1 MTGNKRNIAVI
12 ATPTS
17 PILPHLLHALSHE
30 PAFEIIVLTRK
41 TIIEIPFTTSAAHS
55 SSHSHSHEEEIKT
68 PPTAASTNGHRDHDH
83 TSTSVI
89 KHIQTNF
96 STPHLTAQLR
106 DTHTIICLLHGSD
119 VHLQSDLISLCTSPA
134 IANARFFIPSEYGL
148 DTSNPQIRSLLP
160 PYATRFAVQEKL
172 RSSFTCSGEGGGGGR
187 ILRYKAIYCGLCLE
201 ESLKADGVL
210 GIDVLWASLSSFPG
224 TSGTKLAISNCA
236 DIAGQIV
243 GVVLEDDDDGEMPSG
258 GKGNEIYKSGFRATL
273 DEVVKVVEETLDKPL
288 DRYEAD
294 FQGAR
299 KEARERMKMGF
310 FDGGVSLMGRV
321 AVWDGGVGTWGAW
334 GEDGSGSEGWEEKV
348 RSAVRDVRGDLVG
361 GAGCGC

>member
-1 MTGNKRNIAVI
+1 MAGNKRNIAVI

-30 PAFEIIVLTRK
+30 AAFETIVLTRK
-41 TIIEIPFTTSAAHS
+41 TIIEIPFTTSVAHS
-55 SSHSHSHEEEIKT
+55 NSNSNSHSHSHGEEIKA
-68 PPTAASTNGHRDHDH
+68 PSPTTSTNGHHDHDH

-89 KHIQTNF
+89 KHIKTDF
-96 STPHLTAQLR
+96 STPHLTSQLQN
-106 DTHTIICLLHGSD
+106 THTIICVLHGSD
-119 VHLQSDLISLCTSPA
+119 MHLQSDLVSLCISPA
-134 IANARFFIPSEYGL
+134 LPNARFFMPSEYGL

-172 RSSFTCSGEGGGGGR
+172 RSHSQA
-187 ILRYKAIYCGLCLE
+187 LRYKALYSGLCLE

-224 TSGTKLAISNCA
+224 TSGTQLAISSYT

-243 GVVLEDDDDGEMPSG
+243 RVVLEDEDGMPSG
-258 GKGNEIYKSGFRATL
+258 GKGNELYEAGFRATL
-273 DEVVKVVEETLDKPL
+273 DEIVRVVEQALDKPL

-299 KEARERMKMGF
+299 KEAGERMKMGF
-310 FDGGVSLMGRV
+310 FDGGVSLMARV
-321 AVWDGGVGTWGAW
+321 AVWDGGVGAW
-334 GEDGSGSEGWEEKV
+334 
-348 RSAVRDVRGDLVG
+348 
-361 GAGCGC
+361 